1 MMMTV
6 NNVLT
11 LTQPRRNPV
20 APTKM
25 SEGLS
30 NISTAMVT
38 TQIYSSLVLRQA
50 DFVVSDTQS
59 EKIKSIINNLNQKE
73 KEAKHNANNYLNT
86 ITTSLI
92 GAISGI
98 NGYATQYSTF
108 SKSIIDLL
116 PNFVNEGTRETAKQ
130 HIIVLLNQL
139 ETAAREKLSF
149 ARQLAKE
156 IEDYQ
161 QRVKTNAENLQK
173 IMDEADEEI
182 GTDTGE
188 LSKKKREIEEVQEA
202 IKGDIAGVVISAL
215 AVTGGIIIIGV
226 GALAT
231 LPANV
236 NATSV
241 ILPGIALT
249 ASGAVGLTGLS
260 AKLASDNEKLA
271 NLYIEVAELNATFVI
286 LQNVKGQIQPLIEAV
301 NYLEE
306 SVNDLNTEWATTLK
320 GIEDFKEIIVGA
332 DLSDVA
338 YIESSLNLAASAWSS
353 VADSVKN
360 VEQTLTNVSTK
371 DIEDVTTVPNAA

>member
-11 LTQPRRNPV
+11 LTQPRRNPI
-20 APTKM
+20 APTGM
-25 SEGLS
+25 TEGLS
-30 NISTAMVT
+30 KISTAMLT

-50 DFVVSDTQS
+50 DFVVSDTES
-59 EKIKSIINNLNQKE
+59 EKIKSIINNLNQEE
-73 KEAKHNANNYLNT
+73 KEAKHNGNNYLNT
-86 ITTSLI
+86 ITPSLI

-116 PNFVNEGTRETAKQ
+116 PKFVNESTREEAKKQ
-130 HIIVLLNQL
+130 IIALLTQL
-139 ETAAREKLSF
+139 EIDARRQLTF
-149 ARQLAKE
+149 ARNLAE
-156 IEDYQ
+156 NIEDYQ

-236 NATSV
+236 TATSV
-241 ILPGIALT
+241 ILAGIALT

-260 AKLASDNEKLA
+260 EQLASNNKKLA
-271 NLYIEVAELNATFVI
+271 NLYIEVAQLNATFVI

-301 NYLEE
+301 NHLEE

-320 GIEDFKEIIVGA
+320 GIADFKEIIVGA

>member
-1 MMMTV
+1 LEIDARRQ
-6 NNVLT
+6 LT
-11 LTQPRRNPV
+11 
-20 APTKM
+20 
-25 SEGLS
+25 
-30 NISTAMVT
+30 
-38 TQIYSSLVLRQA
+38 
-50 DFVVSDTQS
+50 
-59 EKIKSIINNLNQKE
+59 
-73 KEAKHNANNYLNT
+73 
-86 ITTSLI
+86 
-92 GAISGI
+92 
-98 NGYATQYSTF
+98 
-108 SKSIIDLL
+108 
-116 PNFVNEGTRETAKQ
+116 
-130 HIIVLLNQL
+130 
-139 ETAAREKLSF
+139 F
-149 ARQLAKE
+149 ARNLAE
-156 IEDYQ
+156 NIEDYQ

-236 NATSV
+236 TATSV
-241 ILPGIALT
+241 ILAGIALT

-260 AKLASDNEKLA
+260 EQLASNNKKLA
-271 NLYIEVAELNATFVI
+271 NLYIEVAQLNATFVI

-301 NYLEE
+301 NHLEE

-320 GIEDFKEIIVGA
+320 GIADFKEIIVGA

-338 YIESSLNLAASAWSS
+338 YMESSLNLAASAWSS

>member
-1 MMMTV
+1 MMKV
-6 NNVLT
+6 NNILT
-11 LTQPRRNPV
+11 LTQPRRNPI
-20 APTKM
+20 APTGM
-25 SEGLS
+25 TEGLS
-30 NISTAMVT
+30 KISTAMLT

-50 DFVVSDTQS
+50 DFVVSDTES
-59 EKIKSIINNLNQKE
+59 EKIKSIINNLNKEE

-86 ITTSLI
+86 ITSSLI
-92 GAISGI
+92 GAISRI
-98 NGYATQYSTF
+98 NGYAVQYSTF

-116 PNFVNEGTRETAKQ
+116 PEFVNESTREEAKKQ
-130 HIIVLLNQL
+130 IIALLTQL
-139 ETAAREKLSF
+139 EIDARRQLTF
-149 ARQLAKE
+149 ARNLAE
-156 IEDYQ
+156 NIEDYQ
-161 QRVKTNAENLQK
+161 QHVKTNAENLQK

-188 LSKKKREIEEVQEA
+188 LSKKKREIEEVQQA

-215 AVTGGIIIIGV
+215 ALTGGIIVIGV

-241 ILPGIALT
+241 ILSGFALT

-260 AKLASDNEKLA
+260 EKLVSNNKKLA
-271 NLYIEVAELNATFVI
+271 NLYIEVAELNATVVI
-286 LQNVKGQIQPLIEAV
+286 LQHVKGQIQPLIEAV

-320 GIEDFKEIIVGA
+320 GIADFKEIIAGA

-338 YIESSLNLAASAWSS
+338 YIETSLTVAASAWSS

-360 VEQTLTNVSTK
+360 VAQTLTSVSTQ
-371 DIEDVTTVPNAA
+371 DIKDVTTVPNAA